1 MLPEE
6 KETPVLF
13 ARSRQEQVTE
23 MLRTIEA
30 ECRWTAGLTGIATV
44 RPAILDAM
52 ADVPRDAFVPP
63 GIQAHAFANNALPIG
78 EGQTISQPF
87 IVALMTELLDP
98 VPGRSVLEIG
108 TGSGYQAA
116 ILARLVGQVWSVEII
131 PALAREAA
139 ERLQRLGF
147 DNVAVRSGDGYL
159 GWKEYAPFDAVMIT
173 AAAERIPQPLIDQL
187 KDGGRLIM
195 PLGSTVFAQTLIL
208 ATKRAGKLEVRE
220 IAPVAFV
227 PMTGEVQKKR

>member
-1 MLPEE
+1 M
-6 KETPVLF
+6 LF
-13 ARSRQEQVTE
+13 ARTRQEQVAE

-30 ECRWTAGLTGIATV
+30 ECRWTAGLTGIASV

-63 GIQAHAFANNALPIG
+63 GIQTHAFANNALPIG

-87 IVALMTELLDP
+87 IVALMTDLLNP
-98 VPGRSVLEIG
+98 APGHSVLEIG

-116 ILARLVGQVWSVEII
+116 ILARLVGQVWSIEII

-159 GWKEYAPFDAVMIT
+159 GWPEHAPYDAIVVT
-173 AAAERIPQPLIDQL
+173 AGAPDVPKPLLEQL
-187 KDGGRLIM
+187 AVGGRLVI
-195 PLGSTVFAQTLIL
+195 PVGESSYVQTLL
-208 ATKRAGKLEVRE
+208 RVRRRGE
-220 IAPVAFV
+220 HEYSREELFGVCFV
-227 PMTGEVQKKR
+227 PLIGAAGW